1 MPGIFLYRII
11 GLFLSNYISMHT
23 KEEKLGLL
31 SDLIAIAQ
39 ADHHISDE
47 EYEFIMRL
55 AQRFDID
62 KETVHDLFH
71 EPVPSKPILS
81 ELGRITHFH
90 KLVLMMN
97 VDMKTKDAEVAAL
110 RNFGLRM
117 GIRMEIIDQVMLRM
131 DKYENKLIPAEE
143 LVKIFQAYYN

>member
-1 MPGIFLYRII
+1 M
-11 GLFLSNYISMHT
+11 STQQDN
-23 KEEKLGLL
+23 LGLL

-39 ADHHISDE
+39 ADHHVSDE
-47 EYEFIMRL
+47 EYNFIMRL
-55 AQRFDID
+55 AERVGVD

-71 EPVPSKPILS
+71 NPVASKPITS

-110 RNFGLRM
+110 RNFGLKM

-131 DKYENKLIPAEE
+131 DKYENKLIPADE

>member
-1 MPGIFLYRII
+1 MN
-11 GLFLSNYISMHT
+11 S

-31 SDLIAIAQ
+31 SDLIALAQ
-39 ADHHISDE
+39 ADHHISEE
-47 EYEFIMRL
+47 EYQFIMTL
-55 AQRFDID
+55 AKRFEID

-71 EPVPSKPILS
+71 NPVESKPIVS

-97 VDMKTKDAEVAAL
+97 IDQKTKESEVAAL
-110 RNFGLRM
+110 RNFGLKM

-131 DKYENKLIPAEE
+131 DKYENKLIPTEE
-143 LVKIFQAYYN
+143 LVRIFQAYYN